1 MLKIAITGNIAAG
14 KSSALKI
21 FKENKG
27 FTLNADKIGHKLLNE
42 EVIKTRVIN
51 LFSDQILTQ
60 GKINRKKLAKIVFSD
75 EKKLDKSLKWV
86 NMINKEDKL
95 EKLLHPKIFNEIKK
109 EYKKNF
115 NKKNFNFFVVEV
127 PLLFECKKQDFFDII
142 ITIIAKDI
150 VAKKRANL
158 QDYILRK
165 KRQLS
170 QKELE
175 ELSDYVVLNN
185 QDKNSFKEKIL
196 KIIKNILRSHVK

>member
-75 EKKLDKSLKWV
+75 EKKL
-86 NMINKEDKL
+86 DKL